1 MGALPCRY
9 GGASGRVGGQ
19 GTRYSM
25 RGEVR
30 GGPWGL
36 GRGGSAYLASV
47 KAAMQ
52 PLQPDSTMGTP
63 CRRGPF
69 SEQEAGDL

>member
-9 GGASGRVGGQ
+9 GGASGRVGVQ

-36 GRGGSAYLASV
+36 GHGGSAYLASV

-52 PLQPDSTMGTP
+52 PLQLDSTMGTP